1 MESEEVTHS
10 EAETESAGERLGRR
24 LAPDDV
30 VYLVGDLGSGKTAF
44 ARGLARG
51 AGALAREV
59 ASPTFA
65 ICNEYAGAGGAIV
78 LRHLDLYRL
87 KDSVEELEALGLP
100 GVAAGV
106 PVAVEWPRAAIR
118 TLLPPTVEVSF
129 DMLPDG
135 GRRIRTR

>member
-1 MESEEVTHS
+1 VETEEITRS
-10 EAETESAGERLGRR
+10 EAQTEAAGERLARR
-24 LAPDDV
+24 LRPDDV
-30 VYLVGDLGSGKTAF
+30 VYLAGELGSGKTSF

-51 AGALAREV
+51 AGALPREV

-65 ICNEYAGAGGAIV
+65 ICNEYSDGGSIV

-87 KDSVEELEALGLP
+87 QDSLDELEVLGLP
-100 GVAAGV
+100 GATAGA

-129 DMLPDG
+129 EVLPDG
-135 GRRIRTR
+135 GRRIRMR

>member
-10 EAETESAGERLGRR
+10 EAETEAAGERLGRG
-24 LAPDDV
+24 LAPNDV
-30 VYLVGDLGSGKTAF
+30 VYLVGDLGSGKTCF

-65 ICNEYAGAGGAIV
+65 ICNEYASAAGAIV

-87 KDSVEELEALGLP
+87 KDSLEELEALGLP
-100 GVAAGV
+100 DAAAGV

-129 DMLPDG
+129 DVLPDG